1 MLSALKCSSRRIA
14 FAWKLAASYNSCTV
28 WLGRE
33 QGWVTFQF
41 LWLGRKRF
49 RSFHMSFAAGPFYM
63 AFSQSCSLVVQLVKN
78 LPAIWETW
86 TQSLGQ
92 EDPLE
97 KGMATHSSILA
108 WRSPW
113 TEEPGGLSS
122 MESQEEDMTEW
133 LIFSFQELSVPGKL
147 RVSKLLQ
154 TFENHCSWEVLFLIL
169 PVSSWVIGLPSVLS
183 WNIKREPP
191 FSWTLINV
199 LLVLG

>member
-1 MLSALKCSSRRIA
+1 MWPWKTQRPSWFSSRGSTYSFSVWMLSALKCSSRRIA

-78 LPAIWETW
+78 LSPLQETGV
-86 TQSLGQ
+86 QSLGQ

-97 KGMATHSSILA
+97 EGMATHSGILA
-108 WRSPW
+108 WRTPR
-113 TEEPGGLSS
+113 TEEPGGLQS
-122 MESQEEDMTEW
+122 MELQ
-133 LIFSFQELSVPGKL
+133 
-147 RVSKLLQ
+147 RVR
-154 TFENHCSWEVLFLIL
+154 HD
-169 PVSSWVIGLPSVLS
+169 WVI
-183 WNIKREPP
+183 NI
-191 FSWTLINV
+191 FTVTLYTPQIPC
-199 LLVLG
+199 GSII